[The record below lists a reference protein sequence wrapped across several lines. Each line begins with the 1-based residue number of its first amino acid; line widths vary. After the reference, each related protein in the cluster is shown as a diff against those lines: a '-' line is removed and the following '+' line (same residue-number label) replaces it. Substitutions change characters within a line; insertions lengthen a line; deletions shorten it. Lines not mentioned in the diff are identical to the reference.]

1 MKILLVEDN
10 LPLCEN
16 LTAMLEQEGY
26 AVRACHDG
34 IEAEYL
40 MQNGSSDLVLL
51 DRLLPG
57 KDGLSVLRAVRAN
70 GVQTPVILLTALND
84 IGDKITGLDAG
95 ADDYIVKPFHMGE
108 LLARIRIWSRR
119 TVPLEDPSEV
129 RFRDLTLIP
138 AGCVLRGPGGETILP
153 KRLAELAGLLLK
165 STEKPLARQT
175 IFNRIW
181 GPDAQVNE
189 NILDTYLHLL
199 RQRLEHVGSAVQ
211 IVNHRG
217 VGYHLA

>member
-10 LPLCEN
+10 LPLCKN

-26 AVRACHDG
+26 TVRACHDG

-40 MQNGSSDLVLL
+40 MLNGCSDLVLL

-57 KDGLSVLRAVRAN
+57 KDGLSVLCSVRAS

-95 ADDYIVKPFHMGE
+95 ADDYVVKPFHMGE
-108 LLARIRIWSRR
+108 LLARIHIWERR
-119 TVPLEDPSEV
+119 SVPLEDPYEI
-129 RFRDLTLIP
+129 RFGDLTLLP
-138 AGCVLRGPGGETILP
+138 ASCLLRGPCGESVLP
-153 KRLAELAGLLLK
+153 KRLAELAGLLLR
-165 STEKPLARQT
+165 SAEKPLARHT

-181 GPDAQVNE
+181 GPDARVNE
-189 NILDTYLHLL
+189 NVLDTYLHLL
-199 RQRLEHVGSAVQ
+199 RQKLSGIGSAVQ
-211 IVNHRG
+211 IINHRG
-217 VGYHLA
+217 VGYHLG